1 MTVVKKTSAN
11 EELDLKILIL
21 NLWKQKYLVLSI
33 TFLFLVFG
41 YFYTLTLNKNVE
53 FTSRI
58 KTQQPPLE
66 YFSIYEAFFDEMK
79 IPFRGKS
86 FIKTFNLN
94 MFSLDNIEKFVD
106 QGDDLNDFKNYL
118 KKNDQTV
125 REFFEPNFKQAKMM
139 DDSRML
145 VPIEGEYL
153 LTSSSILDTNKF
165 LNSYANYIKDLTI
178 SEFKKQKIIQ
188 ILNIRKVYE
197 QNLDISEAISLDHP
211 LIQNLQGVTQS
222 NILTE
227 PVNSFYQGN
236 IVIGKRI
243 EHLDKMLKILKKN
256 FDYNPISES
265 AIVISSTFKNTTYPL
280 IFAII
285 IGIIFS
291 IFVILFRTILK

>member
-1 MTVVKKTSAN
+1 MTVIKKTSAN
-11 EELDLKILIL
+11 EVIDLKILIL
-21 NLWKQKYLVLSI
+21 SLWKEKYLILSI

-41 YFYTLTLNKNVE
+41 YLYASTLNKNVE

-66 YFSIYEAFFDEMK
+66 SFSIYKAFFTEMR
-79 IPFRGKS
+79 IPFREES
-86 FIKTFNLN
+86 FIITFNSN

-106 QGDDLNDFKNYL
+106 QNNDLDDFKNYL

-125 REFFEPNFKQAKMM
+125 RVFFEPRFKQAKMM
-139 DDSRML
+139 DDNRML

-153 LTSSSILDTNKF
+153 LISSSILDTNKF

-178 SEFKKQKIIQ
+178 SEFKKQKIIK
-188 ILNIRKVYE
+188 ILNIREVYK
-197 QNLDISEAISLDHP
+197 QNLEISEAISLDHP
-211 LIQNLQGVTQS
+211 IIQNLKGVTQS

-227 PVNSFYQGN
+227 PINAFYQSS
-236 IVIGKRI
+236 IILSKRI
-243 EHLDKMLKILKKN
+243 EHLDIMIETLKKN
-256 FDYNPISES
+256 FEYNVISER

-285 IGIIFS
+285 IGIILS
-291 IFVILFRTILK
+291 LFVILFRTILK

>member
-1 MTVVKKTSAN
+1 MMNNMKIAN
-11 EELDLKILIL
+11 SDDVDLKILIL
-21 NLWKQKYLVLSI
+21 SFWKEKKLILSI
-33 TFLFLVFG
+33 TLLFLSLG
-41 YFYTLTLNKNVE
+41 YLYTLTLNKNVE

-66 YFSIYEAFFDEMK
+66 YFSIYEAFFTEMD

-118 KKNDQTV
+118 KKNDQNV
-125 REFFEPNFKQAKMM
+125 RVFFETRFKQAKAM
-139 DDSRML
+139 DDNRVL
-145 VPIEGEYL
+145 VPIEGEYI

-178 SEFKKQKIIQ
+178 SEFKKQKIIK
-188 ILNIRKVYE
+188 ILNIREVYK
-197 QNLDISEAISLDHP
+197 QNLEISEAISLDHP
-211 LIQNLQGVTQS
+211 IIQNLKGVTQS

-227 PVNSFYQGN
+227 PINAFYQGS
-236 IVIGKRI
+236 IILSKRI
-243 EHLDKMLKILKKN
+243 EHLDIMIETLKKN
-256 FDYNPISES
+256 FEYNVISER

-285 IGIIFS
+285 IGIILS
-291 IFVILFRTILK
+291 LFVILFRTILK